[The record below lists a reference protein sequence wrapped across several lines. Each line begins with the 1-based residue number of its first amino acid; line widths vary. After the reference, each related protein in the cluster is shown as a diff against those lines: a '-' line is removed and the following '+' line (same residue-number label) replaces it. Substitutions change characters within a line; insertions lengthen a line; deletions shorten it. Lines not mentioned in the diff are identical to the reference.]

1 MKPCMREANDG
12 KNSQHF
18 QTVDKESVF
27 SISPSSGKFQPDASF
42 EFEISSSST
51 KVRIEQVY
59 I

>member
-1 MKPCMREANDG
+1 MREINDG

-27 SISPSSGKFQPDASF
+27 SISPSSGEFHPDASF